1 MDNRELAF
9 ESVWGAS
16 RLLSSKR
23 LSPVEL
29 TRVCLERIERLNPLL
44 NAFITVAAES
54 ALNEARMA
62 ESEIQRGQYRGP
74 LHGIPVALKDM
85 IDTAGLRT
93 TAASAHYANRVPQVD
108 AEVVSRLR
116 RAGAI
121 VLGKLNMQEFAYG
134 GTSVPSYF
142 GPTRNPWNIE
152 CIAGG
157 SSGGSAAAVASGLCF
172 AALGTDTGGS
182 IRQPAALCGIVG
194 MKPSYGLVS
203 NRGVIPL
210 AASLD
215 HVGPL
220 TRTAEDCQLL
230 LDAIA
235 GYDAQEPSSEWHA
248 PAVEPARSGLAGIRI
263 GVARAFFF
271 DGLHAEV
278 ASALE
283 GALAALQSLGAH
295 VHDVELEVSQ
305 DRTVFRAEAFAAHA
319 DALTHSSHL
328 YQPETLAKLRLGAS
342 VDLRT
347 YLAARRELKMQRR
360 RIGEVFSSV
369 DVLVSPTV
377 PVPAPRLAD
386 YPSDFEGVLA
396 LEASSILRNTR
407 PFNIFGIP
415 ALTVPCGW
423 TESGLP
429 IGLQLAC
436 ARWRDSLA
444 LSVAHAYESTYHNR
458 RVAPL

>member
-1 MDNRELAF
+1 MESRELAF
-9 ESVWGAS
+9 ETVRDAA

-29 TRVCLERIERLNPLL
+29 TRVCLERIERLNPAL
-44 NAFITVAAES
+44 NAFITVAAQS
-54 ALNEARMA
+54 ALDAARTA
-62 ESEIQRGQYRGP
+62 EEEIQRGQYRGP

-93 TAASAHYANRVPQVD
+93 TAASARYAERVPHAD

-121 VLGKLNMQEFAYG
+121 LLGKLNMQEFAYG
-134 GTSVPSYF
+134 GTSVPSHF
-142 GPTRNPWNIE
+142 GPTRNPWDLD

-157 SSGGSAAAVASGLCF
+157 SSGGAAAAVAAGLCF

-194 MKPSYGLVS
+194 MKPSYGLIS

-220 TRTAEDCQLL
+220 TRSVEDCALV

-235 GYDAQEPSSEWHA
+235 GYDAEDPASEAQAFKIEA
-248 PAVEPARSGLAGIRI
+248 PRDTLAGIRI
-263 GVARAFFF
+263 GVPRAFFF

-278 ASALE
+278 SSAFE
-283 GALAALQSLGAH
+283 QALATLESLGAQ
-295 VHDVELEVSQ
+295 VHDVALEVSA
-305 DRTVFRAEAFAAHA
+305 DRTVFRAEAYAAHA
-319 DALTHSSHL
+319 HAIENAAHL
-328 YQPETLAKLRLGAS
+328 YQPETLAKLRMGANI
-342 VDLRT
+342 DLPT
-347 YLAARRELKMQRR
+347 YLAAHQELRLQRR
-360 RIGEVFSSV
+360 RIGEIFRSL
-369 DVLVSPTV
+369 DVLASPTV

-386 YPSDFEGVLA
+386 YPPDFDGVLA
-396 LEASSILRNTR
+396 LEGSSILRNTR
-407 PFNIFGIP
+407 PFNLFAIP

-423 TESGLP
+423 AESGLP
-429 IGLQLAC
+429 IGIHLAS

-444 LSVAHAYESTYHNR
+444 LSVAQTFESTNDTR
-458 RVAPL
+458 RNAPL